1 VVNFDVG
8 SELVDEKLKRTCKKV
23 CCDKL
28 YFIVF
33 NSSFSNEEG
42 GLWFFVY
49 FWKKTNKN
57 VFYSFNSFGI
67 IINTANT
74 LDRFSKNIRNLDS
87 INIKRNTTTNNNN
100 VNNNENNRK
109 RTRTRFSWNR
119 RGTRT
124 WNSLNFGRRRGKN
137 IAETSDERGI
147 VVKTTRKSEKQQSLF
162 PESRKTRKNANQ
174 EYIRQRQPFSKVSL
188 WYCGACACWTHAQC
202 NAV

>member
-42 GLWFFVY
+42 GLLLFVY

-57 VFYSFNSFGI
+57 VFYSFNSLGI

-100 VNNNENNRK
+100 VNNNENSRK
-109 RTRTRFSWNR
+109 RTRTRFS
-119 RGTRT
+119 
-124 WNSLNFGRRRGKN
+124 
-137 IAETSDERGI
+137 
-147 VVKTTRKSEKQQSLF
+147 
-162 PESRKTRKNANQ
+162 
-174 EYIRQRQPFSKVSL
+174 
-188 WYCGACACWTHAQC
+188 
-202 NAV
+202 